1 MAKKLTTDEVVTAL
15 MATNTV
21 TEAAQL
27 LGVSRRTVHNYMS
40 EEGFKERMEA
50 AQRAQ
55 DERLAA
61 LRESA
66 AVEAIHCLVGVVRD
80 DGRNLFSDV
89 TTRDKIEAARVLL
102 GTADTKRR

>member
-80 DGRNLFSDV
+80 DGNLFSDV
-89 TTRDKIEAARVLL
+89 TTQDKIAAARVLL

>member
-1 MAKKLTTDEVVTAL
+1 MAKKLTADEVVTAL

-40 EEGFKERMEA
+40 DEGFKERMEA

-55 DERLAA
+55 EERLAA

-66 AVEAIHCLVGVVRD
+66 AAEAIHCLVGVVRD
-80 DGRNLFSDV
+80 DGNPFSDV
-89 TTRDKIEAARVLL
+89 TTRDKIAAARVLL